1 MENNN
6 NVKEK
11 TNAEK
16 HERTKKKLKII
27 GITLLAAGAAFV
39 ITGFVDFIKNI
50 STFNQPQLFWCLI
63 VGFPMLGF
71 GGMVTAMGFRKEI
84 ARYVKN
90 ESVPIINEVGEEI
103 TPAVTSIAG
112 AAVNAVKGEEKI
124 KCPECGT
131 ENANDSNFCQECGA
145 KLKKVCPSCGEVL
158 DNESKFC
165 DKCGY
170 KL

>member
-27 GITLLAAGAAFV
+27 GITLLAAGAALV

-90 ESVPIINEVGEEI
+90 ESVRR
-103 TPAVTSIAG
+103 
-112 AAVNAVKGEEKI
+112 
-124 KCPECGT
+124 
-131 ENANDSNFCQECGA
+131 
-145 KLKKVCPSCGEVL
+145 
-158 DNESKFC
+158 
-165 DKCGY
+165 
-170 KL
+170 